1 MADRVTL
8 RPETAVLVRSIL
20 DTERL
25 HRLGVDMTE
34 TRKDF
39 FNSSGADLILPSPRQ
54 VSHLMGIRRLPVDT
68 RKRHSHSLGRSSK
81 NVAAQPLSPIRSV
94 EHHGCCLPNNSKLL
108 RAVPQPCTS
117 CQRSDLPERFH
128 SHLLTSAKS
137 SSHAPNASDD
147 VTTKSRGLSNLAKL
161 KKKFTWSRKVTSL
174 AGDNSLEDDS
184 GIGSQQSSSDELST
198 HRSTA
203 FYTISLSPKTS
214 NGKAQRVATPPPADH
229 VTKVMT
235 SQQDK
240 VKQQPFL
247 LCYLCGRMFGTASLK
262 IHQPQCLQVSSA
274 SSVPSRA
281 FRP

>member
-1 MADRVTL
+1 MADRVTF

-25 HRLGVDMTE
+25 NRLGVDMAE

-39 FNSSGADLILPSPRQ
+39 FNSSRADFILPSPRQ
-54 VSHLMGIRRLPVDT
+54 PVSHLMAIRRTNPLAGQDT

-81 NVAAQPLSPIRSV
+81 NVAQPLSPIKSV
-94 EHHGCCLPNNSKLL
+94 EHHGCCLPNNSKS

-128 SHLLTSAKS
+128 SHLLAADKS
-137 SSHAPNASDD
+137 CINAPNPSN
-147 VTTKSRGLSNLAKL
+147 RGLSNLAKL

-174 AGDNSLEDDS
+174 AGDNKDDS

-214 NGKAQRVATPPPADH
+214 SRKSQWGQRPASPADH
-229 VTKVMT
+229 VTNV
-235 SQQDK
+235 QEDK

-262 IHQPQCLQVSSA
+262 IHQPQCLQVCSA
-274 SSVPSRA
+274 PSKPPPGIR
-281 FRP
+281 